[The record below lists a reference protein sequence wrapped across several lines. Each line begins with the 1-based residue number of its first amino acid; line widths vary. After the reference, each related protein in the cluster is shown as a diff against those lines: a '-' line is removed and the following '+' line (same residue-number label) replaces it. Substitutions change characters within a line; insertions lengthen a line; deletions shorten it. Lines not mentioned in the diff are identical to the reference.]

1 MIASYRAFGRAL
13 IGPAFLLVVL
23 SAGTAAP
30 LHAQDRPFPYALG
43 KRDLVMVPAGIGLA
57 ALGLAL
63 RDATDPITLTE
74 LARLHRDDVNWF
86 DRTATGNWSESWGDR
101 SDEYRNL
108 AVGTTF
114 LSLGFEGA
122 RSLLKGRPG
131 DGVTLAVM
139 LGELYTFLLG
149 TSYTTKA
156 LVGRKRP
163 YAFNPRMTL
172 EEKYQIAS
180 SDGSDVFFS
189 FFSGHATSAFAA
201 ATFTS
206 TVFTDLFGP
215 SKWSHLVWGSTLML
229 AGMTAYSR
237 VKAGKH
243 YPSDVIVGAAVGSA
257 IGYLVPRL
265 HRVDAD
271 GRVRVVVGPTQLG
284 LRVRF

>member
-1 MIASYRAFGRAL
+1 MIASSSAVGRVL
-13 IGPAFLLVVL
+13 VGPAFLLAVL

-30 LHAQDRPFPYALG
+30 VHAQDRPFPYALG
-43 KRDLVMVPAGIGLA
+43 KQDLFMVPAGIGLA
-57 ALGLAL
+57 ALGIAL

-74 LARLHRDDVNWF
+74 LARLRRDDVNWF

-114 LSLGFEGA
+114 LTLGFEGA
-122 RSLLKGRPG
+122 GSLLKGRPG
-131 DGVTLAVM
+131 DGATLAVM

-163 YAFNPRMTL
+163 YAFNPGMTL

-180 SDGSDVFFS
+180 SDGNDVFFS

-206 TVFTDLFGP
+206 TVFTDLFGT
-215 SKWSHLVWGSTLML
+215 SRWSHLVWGSTLTL

-237 VKAGKH
+237 VKAGQH

-265 HRVDAD
+265 HRADAD
-271 GRVRVVVGPTQLG
+271 GRVSMVLGPNRVGFQ
-284 LRVRF
+284 VRF

>member
-1 MIASYRAFGRAL
+1 
-13 IGPAFLLVVL
+13 
-23 SAGTAAP
+23 
-30 LHAQDRPFPYALG
+30 
-43 KRDLVMVPAGIGLA
+43 
-57 ALGLAL
+57 
-63 RDATDPITLTE
+63 
-74 LARLHRDDVNWF
+74 
-86 DRTATGNWSESWGDR
+86 
-101 SDEYRNL
+101 
-108 AVGTTF
+108 
-114 LSLGFEGA
+114 
-122 RSLLKGRPG
+122 
-131 DGVTLAVM
+131 M

-172 EEKYQIAS
+172 EEKYQIAAS
-180 SDGSDVFFS
+180 EGSDVFFS

-215 SKWSHLVWGSTLML
+215 SKWSHLVWGSTLTL
-229 AGMTAYSR
+229 ATMTAYSR

-265 HRVDAD
+265 HRVDAG
-271 GRVRVVVGPTQLG
+271 GRVSVVAGPTHLG

>member
-1 MIASYRAFGRAL
+1 MIASHRVFARAFVGL
-13 IGPAFLLVVL
+13 AFLFAGL
-23 SAGTAAP
+23 SAGAEAP
-30 LHAQDRPFPYALG
+30 LHAQDRPFPYSLG
-43 KRDLVMVPAGIGLA
+43 KQDLIMVPAGIGLA
-57 ALGLAL
+57 ALGVTL
-63 RDATDPITLTE
+63 RDATDPITLPE
-74 LARLHRDDVNWF
+74 LTQLDRGDVNWF
-86 DRTATGNWSESWGDR
+86 DRSATGNWSETWSDR
-101 SDEYRNL
+101 SDEFRNL
-108 AVGTTF
+108 VVGTTF
-114 LSLGFEGA
+114 LTLGFEGA

-131 DGVTLAVM
+131 DGATMAVM

-163 YAFNPRMTL
+163 YVFNPQMTV
-172 EEKYQIAS
+172 EERYQIAS
-180 SDGSDVFFS
+180 SEGNDVFFS

-206 TVFTDLFGP
+206 TVFTDLFGR
-215 SKWSHLVWGSTLML
+215 SKWSHLVWGSTLTL
-229 AGMTAYSR
+229 ATMTAYSR

-265 HRVDAD
+265 HRRDGA
-271 GRVRVVVGPTQLG
+271 GRVSLLASPAQVG

>member
-1 MIASYRAFGRAL
+1 
-13 IGPAFLLVVL
+13 
-23 SAGTAAP
+23 
-30 LHAQDRPFPYALG
+30 LG
-43 KRDLVMVPAGIGLA
+43 I
-57 ALGLAL
+57 AL

-74 LARLHRDDVNWF
+74 LARLRRDDVNWF

-101 SDEYRNL
+101 SDEFRNL
-108 AVGTTF
+108 VVGTTF
-114 LSLGFEGA
+114 LTLGFEGT

-131 DGVTLAVM
+131 DGATLAVM
-139 LGELYTFLLG
+139 VGELYAFLLG

-163 YAFNPRMTL
+163 YAFNPGMTL
-172 EEKYQIAS
+172 EERYRIAS
-180 SDGSDVFFS
+180 FEGNDVFFS

-215 SKWSHLVWGSTLML
+215 SKWSHLVWGSTVTL

-257 IGYLVPRL
+257 LGYLVPRL
-265 HRVDAD
+265 HRVGRD
-271 GRVRVVVGPTQLG
+271 GRVTLIAGPTRLG

>member
-1 MIASYRAFGRAL
+1 MPSHRGFARAVV
-13 IGPAFLLVVL
+13 GPAFLISVL
-23 SAGTAAP
+23 SAGLVAP
-30 LHAQDRPFPYALG
+30 LQAQAQPFPYALG
-43 KRDLVMVPAGIGLA
+43 KQDLVMVPAGIGLA

-74 LARLHRDDVNWF
+74 LARLDRDDVNWF

-108 AVGTTF
+108 VVGTTF
-114 LSLGFEGA
+114 LTLGFEGA
-122 RSLLKGRPG
+122 RSILKGRPG
-131 DGVTLAVM
+131 EGATLAVM

-172 EEKYQIAS
+172 EEKYLIAS
-180 SDGSDVFFS
+180 SEGRDVYFS

-215 SKWSHLVWGSTLML
+215 SKWSYLVWGSTLTL

-237 VKAGKH
+237 VKAGEH

-257 IGYLVPRL
+257 IGYLVPRM
-265 HRVDAD
+265 HRVGAG
-271 GRVRVVVGPTQLG
+271 GRVSVVAGPTQLG